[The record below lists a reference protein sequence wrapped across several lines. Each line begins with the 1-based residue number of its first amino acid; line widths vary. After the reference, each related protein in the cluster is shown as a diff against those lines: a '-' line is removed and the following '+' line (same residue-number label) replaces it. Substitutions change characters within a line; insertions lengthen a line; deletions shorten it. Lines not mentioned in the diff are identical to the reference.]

1 MKKIVIMP
9 GGFHPFH
16 AGHMALYN
24 AARDAFPS
32 ADVFVAATTDTSTRP
47 FPFAA
52 KKFLAQQA
60 GVPGNRFIQVKS
72 PFRAEEITQMYD
84 PDDTVLIFVRSEKD
98 ADKQPQAG
106 GVKKDGTPAYLQ
118 PFKRN
123 GLEPFRQ
130 HGYMA
135 YLPTVQ
141 FGPGMTSATE
151 IRAKWPGMEP
161 EEKISLVQSLYP
173 GTAGKKTAAG
183 KIVAMLDEIMGAGIE
198 ENMQGAQA
206 SLLGAPMG
214 GGASTLNPTPTP
226 MANAADRPRKGV
238 RMGVEF
244 DEQDQTGLT
253 TTYQDGVTTRSVT
266 PPAQHV
272 PDPDLVRQKDELSR
286 QLRAQGM
293 TGAQILK
300 DPRYRELSRKIR
312 GIEETD
318 AQKPAGTY
326 APLSMEGYN
335 TAWLEKLV
343 RGNKPLNGIT
353 PAQALEELRLRMN
366 DANPDY
372 RPSAEFA
379 QRYLQS
385 GVKEATVVNDP
396 EAGLQ
401 IRPAGGMGT
410 WDEATL
416 VSNLARKFA
425 SMVDMV
431 RNKNYTG
438 LHHALYRAGVVENMV
453 RALAE
458 LERFQQQ
465 QGRRA
470 IARGRE
476 IDITDYLEE
485 R

>member
-286 QLRAQGM
+286 ELRAQGM
-293 TGAQILK
+293 TGAQILR

-318 AQKPAGTY
+318 ALKPAGTY

-343 RGNKPLNGIT
+343 QNNKPLRGIT

-366 DANPDY
+366 SADPDY
-372 RPSAEFA
+372 QPSAEFA
-379 QRYLQS
+379 RRYLQS
-385 GVKEATVVNDP
+385 GVKEATVINDP
-396 EAGLQ
+396 DAGIQ
-401 IRPAGGMGT
+401 VRPAGGMGT
-410 WDEATL
+410 YNEATL

-438 LHHALYRAGVVENMV
+438 LHHVLYRAGVVENMV

-465 QGRRA
+465 QGRRP